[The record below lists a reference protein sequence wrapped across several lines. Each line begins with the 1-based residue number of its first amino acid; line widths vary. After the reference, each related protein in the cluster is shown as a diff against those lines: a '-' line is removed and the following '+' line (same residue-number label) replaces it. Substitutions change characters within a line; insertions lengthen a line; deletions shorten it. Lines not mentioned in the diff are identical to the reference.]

1 MVLDNLRVLE
11 ERGALRLDSERAA
24 ILEAYPYSAFST
36 KHAVQLPG
44 GAVLHCMCAI
54 DVFYV
59 PFLIEADVSIESSCH
74 YCETT
79 INISVLDGAIAQAN
93 PAGTV
98 VWYSAA
104 AYDCP
109 LTNFFC
115 CEDHLRLWL
124 EGVPDEPGRQVDL
137 LMALERGRVAA
148 ARIRS
153 DIAAP
158 NA

>member
-1 MVLDNLRVLE
+1 M
-11 ERGALRLDSERAA
+11 
-24 ILEAYPYSAFST
+24 
-36 KHAVQLPG
+36 
-44 GAVLHCMCAI
+44 LHWMCAI

-59 PFLIEADVSIESSCH
+59 PFLIGSDVSIESNCH
-74 YCETT
+74 YCDTA
-79 INISVLDGAIAQAN
+79 IQISVLDGAIARAN
-93 PAGTV
+93 PAATI

-115 CEDHLRLWL
+115 CEDHLRLWH

-153 DIAAP
+153 EVAAP